1 MTVLYPDVAFVL
13 NALLDGLVLRCTM
26 GLMGHPYRWLRIG
39 AAAILGGLYGALA
52 ILPPL
57 HFLAAAPWKL
67 LVACAMVGLVY
78 GKGPLYLR
86 CCLLFLLAS
95 GTLSGIV
102 TAMSYLFRTAD
113 HPLVIFLA
121 SGLFCAFSLTVVFR
135 SSARAAMAGQVVKA
149 AVTQGGRT
157 IHIRLLRDTGNTLTD
172 PETEHVVCVVE
183 KKALESL
190 LMGDNIP
197 YRKIPFQSLGQSRGE
212 LLCFTCDCLTVEG
225 TDLGP
230 YPIGVADHPLTD
242 GGGYVGLWGGVK
254 GGNTVGTELAAKDT

>member
-26 GLMGHPYRWLRIG
+26 GLMGYPYRWLRIG
-39 AAAILGGLYGALA
+39 AAAVLGGLYGALA
-52 ILPPL
+52 ILPDL
-57 HFLAAAPWKL
+57 QFLAAAPWKL

-102 TAMSYLFRTAD
+102 TAMTYVFRTAD
-113 HPLVIFLA
+113 HPLLIFLT
-121 SGLFCAFSLTVVFR
+121 SGLFCAFSLMVVFR
-135 SSARAAMAGQVVKA
+135 SSTRAAMAGQVVKA
-149 AVTQGGRT
+149 AVTQGSQT

-172 PETEHVVCVVE
+172 PETGRVVCVVE
-183 KKALESL
+183 EKALEPL
-190 LMGDNIP
+190 LLGNGIL
-197 YRKIPFQSLGQSRGE
+197 YRKIPFQSLGQDRGE
-212 LLCFTCDCLTVEG
+212 LLCFTCDHLIVEG

-230 YPIGVADHPLTD
+230 YPIGVAGHPLTD
-242 GGGYVGLWGGVK
+242 GGGYVGLWGGEK
-254 GGNTVGTELAAKDT
+254 GGSTVGNGLAAKGT

>member
-26 GLMGHPYRWLRIG
+26 GLMGHPSRWLRIG
-39 AAAILGGLYGALA
+39 AAAVLGGLYGALA

-57 HFLAAAPWKL
+57 RFLEAVPWKL
-67 LVACAMVGLVY
+67 LVACAMVGLAY
-78 GKGPLYLR
+78 GRGPLYLR

-102 TAMSYLFRTAD
+102 TAMTELFRTAE

-135 SSARAAMAGQVVKA
+135 SSARAAVEGQVVRA
-149 AVTQGGRT
+149 SVTRGGRT
-157 IHIRLLRDTGNTLTD
+157 IHIRLLRDTGNTLAD
-172 PETEHVVCVVE
+172 PETGRVVCVVE
-183 KKALESL
+183 EKALEPL
-190 LMGDNIP
+190 LRGQEIL

-212 LLCFTCDCLTVEG
+212 LLCFTCDRLTVEG

-230 YPIGVADHPLTD
+230 YPIGVAGHPLTD
-242 GGGYVGLWGGVK
+242 GGGYVGLWGGEK
-254 GGNTVGTELAAKDT
+254 GGSTVGNGLAAKGT